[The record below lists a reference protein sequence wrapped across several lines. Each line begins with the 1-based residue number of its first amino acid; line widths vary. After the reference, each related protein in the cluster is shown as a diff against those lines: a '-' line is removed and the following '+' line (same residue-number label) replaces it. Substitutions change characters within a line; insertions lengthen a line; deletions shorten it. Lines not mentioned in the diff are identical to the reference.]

1 MADKSNSNLNSSND
15 DVDRYRRVNQAVVD
29 VEFTSDDEGWSSESF
44 GSSRWSVAASLR
56 DLAESMMRREVAE
69 LEMMKV
75 REAARIEA
83 ENRRLERETE
93 LTEMLLKTQLQI
105 TSFLCSRTSDRKRK
119 RDEEDDGVSPGS
131 VQREGAMLLSLLQFN
146 LGM

>member
-1 MADKSNSNLNSSND
+1 MADKSNSNLSSSNGN
-15 DVDRYRRVNQAVVD
+15 VDRHRQVNKSVD
-29 VEFTSDDEGWSSESF
+29 VEVTSDDEGWSSDSS
-44 GSSRWSVAASLR
+44 GMSRWSLAASIR
-56 DLAESMMRREVAE
+56 DFAESMMRREVAE
-69 LEMMKV
+69 LEMMKA

-105 TSFLCSRTSDRKRK
+105 TSFLCSRTTDRKR
-119 RDEEDDGVSPGS
+119 RRSEEDDGDSPVS

-146 LGM
+146 LGI

>member
-131 VQREGAMLLSLLQFN
+131 VQR
-146 LGM
+146 